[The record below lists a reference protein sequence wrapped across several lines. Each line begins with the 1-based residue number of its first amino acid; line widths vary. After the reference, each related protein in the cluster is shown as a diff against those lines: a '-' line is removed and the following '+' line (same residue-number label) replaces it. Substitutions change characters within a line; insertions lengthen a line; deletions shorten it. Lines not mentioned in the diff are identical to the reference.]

1 MEILILSNGN
11 IVEKNNTNNKFD
23 NTICRITNKRNIENI
38 DEIEIINIHKDI
50 IIKSKDMITLRIPIL
65 ENGEKIIINGI
76 LDRKKFS
83 LYYDNPNLIEFLKDK
98 ISLHK
103 EIDKN
108 MICLLVFQYF
118 SYEYNEELLK
128 IEERLDSLFQ
138 EALEDG
144 KIDNKE
150 ILEIKKKIAKI
161 KRFITYYESMIT
173 YLDDE
178 FNHLDLYDKAL
189 LVLGNT
195 LGLIENIESSVY
207 SCIDIYNSEISNKM
221 NKTMQLLTIITVL
234 SLPITII
241 SGIFGMNFDFMPFL
255 NNQYGF
261 IGSIIFTIII
271 IILELIYFKRKK
283 YI

>member
-1 MEILILSNGN
+1 METLILSNGN
-11 IVEKNNTNNKFD
+11 IIEKNKLNTNLD
-23 NTICRITNKRNIENI
+23 NVICRIINKRNIENI
-38 DEIEIINIHKDI
+38 DEVEIINIHKDI
-50 IIKSKDMITLRIPIL
+50 IIKSKDMIALRIPIL
-65 ENGEKIIINGI
+65 ENGEKIIVNGV
-76 LDRKKFS
+76 LDRKNFS

-98 ISLHK
+98 ISFHS

-108 MICLLVFQYF
+108 IICLLVFQYF

-128 IEERLDSLFQ
+128 IEERLDNLFQ

-144 KIDNKE
+144 EIDNKE
-150 ILEIKKKIAKI
+150 ILEIKKNIAKI
-161 KRFITYYESMIT
+161 KRFITYYKSMII

-178 FNHLDLYDKAL
+178 FSNLDLYDKAL
-189 LVLGNT
+189 LVLDNT
-195 LGLIENIESSVY
+195 LSLIENVEASVY
-207 SCIDIYNSEISNKM
+207 SCIDIYNSELSNKM

-241 SGIFGMNFDFMPFL
+241 SGVFGMNFNSMPFL

-261 IGSIIFTIII
+261 IGSITFTIII

>member
-11 IVEKNNTNNKFD
+11 IIEKNKLNTKLD
-23 NTICRITNKRNIENI
+23 NVICRITNKRNIEDI
-38 DEIEIINIHKDI
+38 DEVEIINIHKDI

-65 ENGEKIIINGI
+65 ENGEKIIINGV
-76 LDRKKFS
+76 LDKKIFS
-83 LYYDNPNLIEFLKDK
+83 LYYDNHNLIEFLKDK
-98 ISLHK
+98 ISLHN
-103 EIDKN
+103 ELDKN

-118 SYEYNEELLK
+118 SYQYNEELLK
-128 IEERLDSLFQ
+128 LEERLDNLFQ

-144 KIDNKE
+144 EIDNKE

-161 KRFITYYESMIT
+161 KRFITYYKSMIT

-178 FNHLDLYDKAL
+178 FSHLDLYDKAL
-189 LVLGNT
+189 LVLDNT
-195 LGLIENIESSVY
+195 LGLIENVESSVY
-207 SCIDIYNSEISNKM
+207 SCIDIYNSELSNKM

-241 SGIFGMNFDFMPFL
+241 SGVFGMNFNSMPFL
-255 NNQYGF
+255 SNQYGF
-261 IGSIIFTIII
+261 IGAIIFTILI

-283 YI
+283 YL